1 MNYRILIVVGLIMIT
16 VGSIFSITMRS
27 YIHTYDSDWEG
38 VFSFEDNENTKK
50 KIFLIGSS
58 GIYSIDATK
67 INQIFEEE
75 KIDYEIYNLSDVADN
90 PKKRL
95 ASIQNILDNSP
106 DFVVLGFGIL
116 EFEEK
121 KKLDYEI
128 WEYILY
134 PKNFKNKI
142 FEETIDP
149 IINDIQTSPK
159 ERHLILIKN
168 TLFGPDQK
176 YHPFVKHYP
185 TEINKLEELVG
196 TEHKIDMSESSE
208 RIIALRDLVD
218 RLQEEEIGITL
229 VTNPYS
235 DVAFKKI
242 PSDEIRKFEEFF
254 EEFSKKK
261 DIGLYFL
268 HEKYS
273 ELDIWRDPSHIAV
286 HPDAEIYTDDM
297 IQIILKEIS
306 KDAI

>member
-1 MNYRILIVVGLIMIT
+1 MNYRILIVVALIMIT
-16 VGSIFSITMRS
+16 VGSIFSITMRG
-27 YIHTYDSDWEG
+27 YIHTYDSEWEG
-38 VFSFEDNENTKK
+38 VFSFEDNENKKK

-67 INQIFEEE
+67 INQNFDEE
-75 KIDYEIYNLSDVADN
+75 KINYETYNLSDVADN

-95 ASIQNILDNSP
+95 ASVQNILDNEP

-149 IINDIQTSPK
+149 LINDIQTSPK

-185 TEINKLEELVG
+185 TEINELEDLVG
-196 TEHKIDMSESSE
+196 PDHEIDMSESSE
-208 RIIALRDLVD
+208 KIIALKSLINK
-218 RLQEEEIGITL
+218 LQEEEIKIAL
-229 VTNPYS
+229 ITNPYS
-235 DVAFKKI
+235 DIQLEKI
-242 PSDEIRKFEEFF
+242 PKNEIKEFEEFF
-254 EEFSKKK
+254 KKFSKKEN
-261 DIGLYFL
+261 IGLYFL

-273 ELDIWRDPSHIAV
+273 KLDIWRDPSHIAV
-286 HPDAEIYTDDM
+286 HPDARIYTDDM
-297 IQIILKEIS
+297 FQIILKEIN
-306 KDAI
+306 KNVI